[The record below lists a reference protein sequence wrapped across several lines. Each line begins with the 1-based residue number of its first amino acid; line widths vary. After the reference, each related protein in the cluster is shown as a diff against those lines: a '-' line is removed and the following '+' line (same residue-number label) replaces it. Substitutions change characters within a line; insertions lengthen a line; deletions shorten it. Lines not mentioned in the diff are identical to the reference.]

1 MSKQDDIEIYIKGS
15 DIAAIEK
22 WLAGVFRT
30 VKLGDNGNKV
40 IHGELV
46 LDEGVDHCDLL
57 TIKNAVKGY
66 TSVWFKQNHT
76 PWDTD
81 LDCAR
86 SAWGA
91 MQQEIRASAGS
102 WSEGAQPDLF
112 HCIDATGETILEW
125 RST

>member
-86 SAWGA
+86 SAWRA

-102 WSEGAQPDLF
+102 WSEGAEPDLF
-112 HCIDATGETILEW
+112 HCINDSGESQLIWL
-125 RST
+125 SS